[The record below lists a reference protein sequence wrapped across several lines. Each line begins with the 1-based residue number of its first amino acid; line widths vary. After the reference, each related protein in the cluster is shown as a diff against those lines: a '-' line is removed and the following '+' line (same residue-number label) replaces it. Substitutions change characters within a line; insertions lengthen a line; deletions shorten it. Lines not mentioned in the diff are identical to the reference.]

1 MSYSP
6 RRLWQKKHQN
16 TGLCRADSG
25 GCWGRYRCNRDQLG
39 RVPLGFMSYF
49 MHFPSEH
56 HAMITWMHCSFR
68 FTTSKI
74 GNLREPFLTSL
85 QVWHCALPMKKRLL
99 RVKPCKQEV
108 VDLLIL
114 LESGRSMYQA
124 LTVLLYV
131 WLQYVLQVCYLFL
144 ALTGNFHQIAQF
156 DTPVLEEK
164 SSLDVEAGYGKPVS
178 CLDAEPLTPMSSAG
192 VTVEMNP
199 WIPGYP
205 WPKLSIGMLTMQRFG
220 WFLPGLQERR
230 LWHGMW
236 DIQALQVYRFCGAG
250 KVKTVWYTILAIIDC
265 ALTKDWLNP
274 QMFPSARTG
283 TTIK

>member
-1 MSYSP
+1 
-6 RRLWQKKHQN
+6 
-16 TGLCRADSG
+16 
-25 GCWGRYRCNRDQLG
+25 
-39 RVPLGFMSYF
+39 
-49 MHFPSEH
+49 
-56 HAMITWMHCSFR
+56 
-68 FTTSKI
+68 
-74 GNLREPFLTSL
+74 
-85 QVWHCALPMKKRLL
+85 MKKRLL

-114 LESGRSMYQA
+114 LEFGRIMYQT

-131 WLQYVLQVCYLFL
+131 WLQYVLQVCHLFL

-199 WIPGYP
+199 CIPGYP
-205 WPKLSIGMLTMQRFG
+205 WPKLSIGMLYGLMKCLQVLLLTTQRFV

-236 DIQALQVYRFCGAG
+236 DIQALQVYRCCGAG

-274 QMFPSARTG
+274 QMFPWAEQVPS
-283 TTIK
+283 